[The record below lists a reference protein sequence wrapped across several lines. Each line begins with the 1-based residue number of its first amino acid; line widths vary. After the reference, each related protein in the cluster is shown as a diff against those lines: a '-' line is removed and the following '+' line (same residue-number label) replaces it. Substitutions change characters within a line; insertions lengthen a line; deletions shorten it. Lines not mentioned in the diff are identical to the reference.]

1 MALRELTGNVQL
13 RGAGASFVSA
23 PGQMSHPLSGKRQ
36 HVNTAAVVKLRK
48 NFAQMKQELIR
59 DGVNKI
65 RAEFGAYMHYSWWQE
80 RGTHNKDGSWKLRP
94 RPHIVP
100 AVEKHYADILNAQ
113 RRALINLSQ
122 AMILGQKVTPQ
133 REIINSWIQVL
144 NGPVAQSAREWA
156 RALGVFEFGMHIRS
170 IHGYAAAGSG
180 LLGPSSGALGKMRS
194 ARTGR
199 SVARSTRRS
208 ATRAK
213 TTSKRQARSKLKKLQ
228 GARKASI
235 KRSKEAPKKAAKR
248 QRILKKRATA
258 HAKEIRARAT
268 ARKKARKLK
277 VTRLASAARV
287 RRAAKIR
294 AHPVKRKG
302 IKRRGTK

>member
-23 PGQMSHPLSGKRQ
+23 PGQMSHPLSGKSQ
-36 HVNTAAVVKLRK
+36 HVGTAAVERLRK
-48 NFAQMKQELIR
+48 NFAAMKQELIR
-59 DGVNKI
+59 DGVNRI
-65 RAEFGAYMHYSWWQE
+65 HAEFGAYMYYSWWQE

-100 AVEKHYADILNAQ
+100 AVEKHYSDILKAQ
-113 RRALINLSQ
+113 TQTMVMLSQ
-122 AMILGQKVTPQ
+122 AGVNGQKMNAQ
-133 REIINSWIQVL
+133 QEIINSWIRIL

-170 IHGYAAAGSG
+170 IHGYASASGG
-180 LLGPSSGALGKMRS
+180 LLGPSASTLGKLSS
-194 ARTGR
+194 ARAGKSTAR
-199 SVARSTRRS
+199 HIRKSAARSK
-208 ATRAK
+208 ATA
-213 TTSKRQARSKLKKLQ
+213 KRQARGKLKKLR
-228 GARKASI
+228 GARKASE
-235 KRSKEAPKKAAKR
+235 KRVRAAPKKAAKR
-248 QRILKKRATA
+248 QRTLKQRAAA

-268 ARKKARKLK
+268 ARKQARKLK

-287 RRAAKIR
+287 RHAARVR

-302 IKRRGTK
+302 IKRGKK